1 MGRWVARDGRARRGP
16 APVRDSSSRIVGS
29 ETRSAGV
36 ISSYDAHTRNPPSSR
51 AGCSPGL
58 RILLRPL
65 RVSRA
70 RIGAPAREREIIN

>member
-36 ISSYDAHTRNPPSSR
+36 IRRTYPEPALVPRRVFPRVTYPYY
-51 AGCSPGL
+51 
-58 RILLRPL
+58 LLRFTAV
-65 RVSRA
+65 RVVARA
-70 RIGAPAREREIIN
+70 NEYN

>member
-36 ISSYDAHTRNPPSSR
+36 IRRTYPEPALVPRRVFPRVTYPYYGRSR
-51 AGCSPGL
+51 RRSVA
-58 RILLRPL
+58 
-65 RVSRA
+65 RA
-70 RIGAPAREREIIN
+70 NEIIN

>member
-36 ISSYDAHTRNPPSSR
+36 IRRTYPEPALVPRRVFPRVTYPYYDTAVR
-51 AGCSPGL
+51 AS
-58 RILLRPL
+58 
-65 RVSRA
+65 VARA
-70 RIGAPAREREIIN
+70 NEIIN